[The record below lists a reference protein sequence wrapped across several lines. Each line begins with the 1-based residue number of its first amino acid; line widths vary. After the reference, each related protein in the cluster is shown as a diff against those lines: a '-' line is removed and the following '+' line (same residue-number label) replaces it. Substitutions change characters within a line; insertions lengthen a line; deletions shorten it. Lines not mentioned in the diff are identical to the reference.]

1 MIARAPAVAV
11 ILVLAGCSSP
21 PSDLPDDFAGTIAY
35 DSGMPPA
42 PQYEWTLTFTAT
54 DATMSWRPGNDPAT
68 PPWTRVVAVT
78 ADARAALY
86 RDLRDAGAF
95 DTPDR
100 GDAGIGGPTGRV
112 TLTADGETYDTARLA
127 AARQSLLRAAH
138 DAALR
143 LLPPEVWAEFE
154 REQKEFG
161 G

>member
-1 MIARAPAVAV
+1 MIARA
-11 ILVLAGCSSP
+11 
-21 PSDLPDDFAGTIAY
+21 IAY

-42 PQYEWTLTFTAT
+42 PRNEWTLTFTAA
-54 DATMSWRPGNDPAT
+54 DATMSWRPRNDPAT
-68 PPWTRVVAVT
+68 PLWTRTVPLT

-95 DTPDR
+95 DTGDR
-100 GDAGIGGPTGRV
+100 GVAGIGGPTSRV
-112 TLTADGETYDTARLA
+112 TVTADGETYDTARLA
-127 AARQSLLRAAH
+127 AARQSLPRAAH

-154 REQKEFG
+154 HRQKEFG